1 MSMEN
6 PGILAQNGH
15 RHRADRRRRLPHCLS
30 AGHHWPAAAPRALRK
45 SRFEGVT
52 IQPARTL
59 QLEDRIGSLEP
70 GKDADIAIF
79 DGHPFSSL
87 SACRMTIID
96 GKIVH
101 NTL

>member
-1 MSMEN
+1 MEHLTLSS
-6 PGILAQNGH
+6 PVTCLTGIKAVRAAQ
-15 RHRADRRRRLPHCLS
+15 LEKLS
-30 AGHHWPAAAPRALRK
+30 
-45 SRFEGVT
+45 
-52 IQPARTL
+52 IRTL
-59 QLEDRIGSLEP
+59 YDLIAYFPRTYEDRTHKADIGSLEP